1 MKIANLCGEG
11 TEKNRRWKTII
22 EFESKCFCLS
32 YFASI
37 NSSIFMVVHL
47 CEKQSREGSY
57 RKDGAAGKTLS
68 RQIEMNVKRDFE
80 NRRIS
85 VQAEE
90 IERWENRLSGGCCRM
105 VFGEK
110 FVDLR
115 ISTKKLGK

>member
-1 MKIANLCGEG
+1 
-11 TEKNRRWKTII
+11 
-22 EFESKCFCLS
+22 
-32 YFASI
+32 
-37 NSSIFMVVHL
+37 MVVHL

-57 RKDGAAGKTLS
+57 RKDEAAEKTLS

-90 IERWENRLSGGCCRM
+90 IERWGNRSSRGCCRM

-110 FVDLR
+110 FVGLR